1 MGRCS
6 RNASLPHRL
15 LLNGGGTFT
24 DVASAAGLTTGS
36 PAAACTGVALSDVN
50 NDGAV
55 DVVFTGPSSTRLLV
69 NSGGGVF
76 SDVASLWGIAT
87 SACTAAAWADVD
99 LDGDVDAWCVTGAS
113 TSSLL
118 LSSWSVAVPWFDDYG
133 GVVGLASGNV
143 GGSLVAAAVVDVDG
157 DGDGDVPSGAV
168 LNPRC
173 HRGTLT
179 ATVLVVRTEASP
191 GFPRAFDCASLT
203 RIHGVVRR
211 VTVGD
216 DAFKPHL

>member
-87 SACTAAAWADVD
+87 SACTAAA
-99 LDGDVDAWCVTGAS
+99 
-113 TSSLL
+113 
-118 LSSWSVAVPWFDDYG
+118 
-133 GVVGLASGNV
+133 
-143 GGSLVAAAVVDVDG
+143 
-157 DGDGDVPSGAV
+157 V